1 MVLQLRRV
9 YRVKINKQQAIKTL
23 VKLRWLM
30 IVAVEAID
38 FAVRKIKEYKL
49 EDVPA

>member
-1 MVLQLRRV
+1 MKRLKLS
-9 YRVKINKQQAIKTL
+9 KKEAIKAL
-23 VKLRWLM
+23 VKLRWVM